1 MSHKKPKVETVVAS
15 AALTNYPI
23 PKRRTEKLASVKT
36 PKEFDFMVATFCFDA
51 QRKLLYFYKAA
62 LPLMEHADP
71 AFLQTA
77 RRHSEEINQPDTWEE
92 RARIAERIMIELQKE
107 LDQDMERGALA
118 GRSGMRG
125 RPTMRCTPG
134 STARRRRT

>member
-77 RRHSEEINQPDTWEE
+77 RRTARGDQ
-92 RARIAERIMIELQKE
+92 RAELGGARRIAERIVIELQKE
-107 LDQDMERGALA
+107 LDRMERGALA
-118 GRSGMRG
+118 GG
-125 RPTMRCTPG
+125 P
-134 STARRRRT
+134 A

>member
-1 MSHKKPKVETVVAS
+1 MSHKKPKVDEVVAN

-23 PKRRTEKLASVKT
+23 PKMRTAKLDSVKT

-62 LPLMEHADP
+62 LPLLEHADP

-77 RRHSEEINQPDTWEE
+77 RRHSEEINRPKTWEE
-92 RARIAERIMIELQKE
+92 RAKIAERIMIELQTE
-107 LDQDMERGALA
+107 LDQQMGEGALA
-118 GRSGMRG
+118 GA
-125 RPTMRCTPG
+125 P
-134 STARRRRT
+134 A

>member
-23 PKRRTEKLASVKT
+23 PKKRTPKLASVET
-36 PKEFDFMVATFCFDA
+36 PEEFDFMVATYCFDA

-62 LPLMEHADP
+62 LPLLEHADLE
-71 AFLQTA
+71 FLERA
-77 RRHSEEINQPDTWEE
+77 RRHSEEINRPKTWEE
-92 RARIAERIMIELQKE
+92 RARIAERIMIELQTE

-118 GRSGMRG
+118 GAS
-125 RPTMRCTPG
+125 
-134 STARRRRT
+134 A